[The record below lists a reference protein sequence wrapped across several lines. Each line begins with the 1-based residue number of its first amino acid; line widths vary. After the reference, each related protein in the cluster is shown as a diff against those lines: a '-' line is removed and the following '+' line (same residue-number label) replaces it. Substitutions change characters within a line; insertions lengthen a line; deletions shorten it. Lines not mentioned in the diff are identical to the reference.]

1 MRWTVILTTEA
12 ANAATCNHA
21 RTAADE
27 RMVAFMKGLQDYRN
41 EQLTDPEVQAAYEA
55 LVGEYRIAHAI
66 LAARVHGELTQEQ
79 LADRMGTTQSVIA
92 RWESGK
98 TLPSSRTLLR
108 IAQATGTD
116 FCLQFLTK

>member
-1 MRWTVILTTEA
+1 
-12 ANAATCNHA
+12 
-21 RTAADE
+21 
-27 RMVAFMKGLQDYRN
+27 MVALMKSLQDYRN
-41 EQLTDPEVQAAYEA
+41 EQLAEPEVQAAYEA
-55 LVGEYRIAHAI
+55 VAGEYRIARAI
-66 LAARVHGELTQEQ
+66 LEARVHGELTQEQ

-108 IAQATGTD
+108 IAQATRTD